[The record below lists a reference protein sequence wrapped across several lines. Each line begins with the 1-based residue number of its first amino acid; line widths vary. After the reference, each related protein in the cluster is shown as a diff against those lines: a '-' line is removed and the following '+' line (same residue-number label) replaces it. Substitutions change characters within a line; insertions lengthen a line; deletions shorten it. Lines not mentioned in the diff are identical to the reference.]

1 MSNGVENDVKG
12 LLTGGGGWEGRHKK
26 EWKEKSSTM
35 GKNLVKTQSESSGK
49 CGAGADDD
57 EDPPF
62 IHDLSFKMCQ
72 EFS

>member
-57 EDPPF
+57 DEPP
-62 IHDLSFKMCQ
+62 LML
-72 EFS
+72 

>member
-49 CGAGADDD
+49 CRAGAD
-57 EDPPF
+57 EVEVR
-62 IHDLSFKMCQ
+62 ISRHH
-72 EFS
+72 FSTCPESHF

>member
-49 CGAGADDD
+49 CGAGAD
-57 EDPPF
+57 EVKVRILRHHISTCPESHF
-62 IHDLSFKMCQ
+62 
-72 EFS
+72 

>member
-12 LLTGGGGWEGRHKK
+12 LLTGGGGWEGWHKK

-49 CGAGADDD
+49 CGAGAD
-57 EDPPF
+57 EVVKISRHNYWTCPESHF
-62 IHDLSFKMCQ
+62 LT
-72 EFS
+72 